1 MSSARPSKEP
11 RLAEPAGLVLR
22 LYVAGRLP
30 CSVEAE
36 ANLKILLADQNGD
49 RPTVE
54 IVDVLLEP
62 ERALTD
68 GIIVTPTLVR
78 LAPLPAVQILGALS
92 NRRLVRAT
100 LGLAARTNDDAR

>member
-1 MSSARPSKEP
+1 MSSTRPSKAPSPDES
-11 RLAEPAGLVLR
+11 AGLVLR

-30 CSVEAE
+30 CSMEAE
-36 ANLKILLADQNGD
+36 ANLGLLCAEQDGD
-49 RPTVE
+49 RPRVE

-92 NRRLVRAT
+92 NLRLVRAT
-100 LGLAARTNDDAR
+100 LGLAAGTDDHAR

>member
-1 MSSARPSKEP
+1 MSPTRPANAPRGAEP
-11 RLAEPAGLVLR
+11 RGLVLR

-36 ANLKILLADQNGD
+36 ANLGLLCAEQNGD
-49 RPTVE
+49 RPTVD

-62 ERALTD
+62 ERALSD

-78 LAPLPAVQILGALS
+78 LAPLPVVQILGALS
-92 NRRLVRAT
+92 NLGLVRAT
-100 LGLAARTNDDAR
+100 LGLATRTNDDAL

>member
-1 MSSARPSKEP
+1 MSPARPANAPRRAEP
-11 RLAEPAGLVLR
+11 RGLVLR

-36 ANLKILLADQNGD
+36 ANLGLLCAEQNGD
-49 RPTVE
+49 RPTVD

-62 ERALTD
+62 ERALSD

-92 NRRLVRAT
+92 NLGLVRAA
-100 LGLAARTNDDAR
+100 LGLATRTNDDAL

>member
-1 MSSARPSKEP
+1 MSSARPGP
-11 RLAEPAGLVLR
+11 PPPLAEPGLVLR

-36 ANLKILLADQNGD
+36 ANLDLLCAEQDGN
-49 RPTVE
+49 RPSVE

-62 ERALTD
+62 EQALTD

-78 LAPLPAVQILGALS
+78 LAPLPVVQILGALS
-92 NRRLVRAT
+92 NRRLVRAA
-100 LGLAARTNDDAR
+100 LGLVPRTNDDAR

>member
-1 MSSARPSKEP
+1 MSPARPANAP
-11 RLAEPAGLVLR
+11 RGLVLR

-30 CSVEAE
+30 CSMEAE
-36 ANLKILLADQNGD
+36 TNLGLLCAEQDGD
-49 RPTVE
+49 RPRVE

-62 ERALTD
+62 ERALSD

-92 NRRLVRAT
+92 NLRLVRAA
-100 LGLAARTNDDAR
+100 LGLVPRTNDDAR